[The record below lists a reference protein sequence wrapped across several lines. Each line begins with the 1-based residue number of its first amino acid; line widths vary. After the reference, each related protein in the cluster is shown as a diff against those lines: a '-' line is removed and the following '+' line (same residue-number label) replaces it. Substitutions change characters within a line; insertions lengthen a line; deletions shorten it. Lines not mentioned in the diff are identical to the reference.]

1 MEALSIRELRHDI
14 TATPAASA
22 TTAAANNNNNNNNNK
37 NNNNNNNPR
46 ISSDYNGTQ
55 GNAQLSI

>member
-14 TATPAASA
+14 TATAAASA
-22 TTAAANNNNNNNNNK
+22 TTAAANNNNNNNK